1 MLNKR
6 FSHSN
11 ILAYIF
17 GCLSMW
23 SYFAKI
29 SVCGDFSVFDDDID
43 TIVKNMF
50 EMKGSRDVTD

>member
-1 MLNKR
+1 M
-6 FSHSN
+6 S
-11 ILAYIF
+11 F